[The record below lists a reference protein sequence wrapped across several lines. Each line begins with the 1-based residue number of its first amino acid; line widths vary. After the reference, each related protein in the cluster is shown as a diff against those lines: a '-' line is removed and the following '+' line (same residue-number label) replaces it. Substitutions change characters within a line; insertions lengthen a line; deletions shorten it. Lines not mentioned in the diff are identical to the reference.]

1 MDRKTL
7 FLIGCM
13 PVRLS
18 FVAIAYYFFEKKYK
32 YVQYFLGLIGLI
44 IGFSFILS
52 FIKNKKVGF
61 FGGKVW
67 WHNLRLVHALNY
79 IGFGTTAL
87 LLKEQPAYMFLL
99 FDAILGLISFITNYY
114 LIKL

>member
-18 FVAIAYYFFEKKYK
+18 FVAIAYYLFGKKYK

-61 FGGKVW
+61 VGGKVW

-79 IGFGTTAL
+79 IGFGTTTL

-99 FDAILGLISFITNYY
+99 FDAILGLVSFITNYY

>member
-1 MDRKTL
+1 MERKTL
-7 FLIGCM
+7 FLICCI

-18 FVAIAYYFFEKKYK
+18 FVAIAYYFFKNKYK

-79 IGFGTTAL
+79 IGFGTTTL
-87 LLKEQPAYMFLL
+87 LLKEQPAYIFLL
-99 FDAILGLISFITNYY
+99 FDAILGIIRFIMNYY
-114 LIKL
+114 LKK